1 MSRVVVVGAGVI
13 GLWCALE
20 LRNRGADVTVL
31 DKEWP
36 GAGCSSGNAGWIAPS
51 LSGPLPGPGLRSRA
65 LRWALLPTSP
75 LHISLRADGALLRW
89 LWQFWRR
96 CNERDYARGLDA
108 IARLHADSQSLYAAA
123 HEEGLQFEL
132 HRAGLLL
139 LFLSRSAYRHARDD
153 LARLT
158 AYGYEHPR
166 ELDRRAVRE
175 VEPAAGPEVT
185 GGILAKTDWHV
196 RPESLVSALVD
207 RLTAHGVAVRSGA
220 EVRAFEAAGARAIA
234 CRTSV
239 GRVPFDHCVIAA
251 GVWSAPLLRQVGYE
265 LPLEAGKGYSITLSP
280 APFRVARPLYLAEA
294 KVACTP
300 FRGALRAAGTMEL
313 SGFNTRLDRRRVRAM
328 DRAIA
333 RFLPAWRP
341 HPGRHEWAGMRPVTP
356 DGLPAIG
363 RVPGFDNLFV
373 ATGHA
378 MLGVSLAPATARGV
392 SRLLAGEQAQAPGLA
407 AFDPARFCRGARRG
421 RSHGADLAR
430 THPAAPRSGDGTG
443 GYG

>member
-1 MSRVVVVGAGVI
+1 MSRVVVIGAGVI

-20 LRNRGADVTVL
+20 LRDRGADVMVL
-31 DKEWP
+31 DRDWP
-36 GAGCSSGNAGWIAPS
+36 GAGCSSGNAGWIVPS

-65 LRWALLPTSP
+65 LRWAILPTSP
-75 LHISLRADGALLRW
+75 LHVSLRADGALLRW
-89 LWQFWRR
+89 LWQFWMR
-96 CNERDYARGLDA
+96 CNERDYARGFDA

-123 HEEGLQFEL
+123 HDGGLEFEL

-139 LFLSRSAYRHARDD
+139 LFLSRSEYHHARDD

-158 AYGYEHPR
+158 AYGYERPD
-166 ELDRRAVRE
+166 ELDGHAVRR
-175 VEPAAGPEVT
+175 VEPAVGPEVI
-185 GGILAKTDWHV
+185 GGILARSDWHV
-196 RPESLVSALVD
+196 RPESLVAALVD
-207 RLTAHGVAVRSGA
+207 RLAAGGVTIQGAA
-220 EVRAFEAAGARAIA
+220 EVHALEAAGPRAIA
-234 CRTSV
+234 CRTSA
-239 GRVPFDHCVIAA
+239 GRVPFDQCVIAA

-265 LPLEAGKGYSITLSP
+265 LPLQAGKGYSMTLSP

-300 FRGALRAAGTMEL
+300 FRGALRAAGTMDL
-313 SGFNTRLDRRRVRAM
+313 SGFDARLDRRRVRAM
-328 DRAIA
+328 DRAIT

-341 HPGRHEWAGMRPVTP
+341 HPGRREWAGMRPVTP

-378 MLGVSLAPATARGV
+378 MLGVSLAPATARGL
-392 SRLLAGEQAQAPGLA
+392 SRLVAGEQAPGLA
-407 AFDPARFCRGARRG
+407 PFDPARFCRGAHRR
-421 RSHGADLAR
+421 RAHGPDRKR
-430 THPAAPRSGDGTG
+430 THPAAHRSGQGTG